1 MAGQM
6 ESLERKVSQLEERVR
21 ALEGRPAA
29 AQAAAVGVTP
39 GGENPWAPLIEQ
51 VGQGVRRA
59 AAAMAGG
66 AETERLAQLE
76 PRVAEL
82 WQALH
87 GGAATDRAA
96 VEPSIYSMAADL
108 KGQLTR
114 ARQTQPA
121 QLPLPDLPPLDWAP
135 DRAVL
140 PDGRLAVA
148 AQLKRWEEAAAG
160 VLERYYAQCRRD
172 REAQAGARSS
182 LLQIQDRAVNLCI
195 LIYRAGLEG
204 LMPKARAVVEAL
216 GLTVVV
222 PESGR
227 DYDVYTQDQL
237 GLDSSSD
244 LPAGTVCRVVEP
256 GFKKDGKLLIKAKVL
271 VSGKR
276 L

>member
-1 MAGQM
+1 M
-6 ESLERKVSQLEERVR
+6 ESLERKVSQLEERVKV
-21 ALEGRPAA
+21 LEGRPGAPA
-29 AQAAAVGVTP
+29 GVV
-39 GGENPWAPLIEQ
+39 ENPWAPLVEQ
-51 VGQGVRRA
+51 VRQGARRA
-59 AAAMAGG
+59 AAAMLGG
-66 AETERLAQLE
+66 AESERLSQLE

-87 GGAATDRAA
+87 GGTATDRAA

-108 KGQLTR
+108 KGQVTR
-114 ARQTQPA
+114 ARQIQPA

-135 DRAVL
+135 DRAFL
-140 PDGRLAVA
+140 PDGRLALA
-148 AQLKRWEEAAAG
+148 DQLKRWEEAAAG
-160 VLERYYAQCRRD
+160 VLQRYYATCRRD

-195 LIYRAGLEG
+195 LIYRAGLEA
-204 LMPKARAVVEAL
+204 LLPKARAVVEAL

-222 PESGR
+222 PEPGR

-237 GLDSSSD
+237 GVESSSD

-256 GFKKDGKLLIKAKVL
+256 GFKRDGKLLIKAKVL